1 MNNKITYRK
10 EGDYFI
16 PNLSLPIQPKN
27 QIGKY
32 GRLRLNYLKNF
43 KKGLYTEL
51 LIDGTLKQHLLDI
64 DECANEK
71 VRLLIKQFAESEN
84 VNEYLKEH
92 HQMEWVQAMNNIKNR
107 AEEIVLNEII
117 YV

>member
-16 PNLSLPIQPKN
+16 PNLSLHIQPKK

-32 GRLRLNYLKNF
+32 GRLRLNYLQNF

-64 DECANEK
+64 DECANER
-71 VRLLIKQFAESEN
+71 VHMLIKQFAESEN
-84 VNEYLKEH
+84 VTEYLKEH

>member
-32 GRLRLNYLKNF
+32 GRLRLNYLKDF

-92 HQMEWVQAMNNIKNR
+92 RQMEWVQAMNNIKNR

>member
-1 MNNKITYRK
+1 MNNKITYCR

-16 PNLSLPIQPKN
+16 PDLYLPKQPKGH
-27 QIGKY
+27 IGKY
-32 GRLRLNYLKNF
+32 GCLRLEYLKNF

-51 LIDGTLKQHLLDI
+51 LISGTLKQHLLDI
-64 DECANEK
+64 DKSVTYKVNE
-71 VRLLIKQFAESEN
+71 LIKQLAEVEHIDEN
-84 VNEYLKEH
+84 LKEH

-107 AEEIVLNEII
+107 AEEIVFNEIL

>member
-1 MNNKITYRK
+1 MNNNITYHK
-10 EGDYFI
+10 EGDYFM
-16 PNLSLPIQPKN
+16 PNLYLPIQPRK

-43 KKGLYTEL
+43 NKGLYTEL
-51 LIDGTLKQHLLDI
+51 LIAGTLKQHLLDI
-64 DECANEK
+64 DECVNER
-71 VRLLIKQFAESEN
+71 VHVLIKQFAESEN
-84 VNEYLKEH
+84 IDECLKEH

>member
-1 MNNKITYRK
+1 MNNKITYHR

-16 PNLSLPIQPKN
+16 PDLCLPKQPN
-27 QIGKY
+27 GHIGKY
-32 GRLRLNYLKNF
+32 GRLRLNYLKIF
-43 KKGLYTEL
+43 DIPFYTEL
-51 LIDGTLKQHLLDI
+51 LISGTLKQHLLDI
-64 DECANEK
+64 DENANNK
-71 VRLLIKQFAESEN
+71 VNLLIKQFAESEN
-84 VNEYLKEH
+84 INEQLKEH

>member
-1 MNNKITYRK
+1 MNNKITYHR

-16 PNLSLPIQPKN
+16 PNLYLPKQPKGH
-27 QIGKY
+27 IGKY
-32 GRLRLNYLKNF
+32 GQLRLNYLKNF
-43 KKGLYTEL
+43 DRGLYTEL
-51 LIDGTLKQHLLDI
+51 LIDGTLKQYLLDI
-64 DECANEK
+64 DENANNK
-71 VRLLIKQFAESEN
+71 VNLLIKQFAESEN
-84 VNEYLKEH
+84 INEQLKEH

>member
-1 MNNKITYRK
+1 M
-10 EGDYFI
+10 
-16 PNLSLPIQPKN
+16 SLPIQSKKP
-27 QIGKY
+27 IGKY

-51 LIDGTLKQHLLDI
+51 LIDGSLKQHLLDI
-64 DECANEK
+64 DESANK
-71 VRLLIKQFAESEN
+71 RVQLLIKQFVESEN

-92 HQMEWVQAMNNIKNR
+92 HQMEWVQYMNNIKNR

>member
-1 MNNKITYRK
+1 MNNKITYHR

-16 PNLSLPIQPKN
+16 PDLCLPKQPN
-27 QIGKY
+27 GHIGKY

-43 KKGLYTEL
+43 DIPFYTEL
-51 LIDGTLKQHLLDI
+51 LISGTLKQYLLDI
-64 DECANEK
+64 DNVASNK
-71 VRLLIKQFAESEN
+71 VNLLIKDFAEDEN
-84 VNEYLKEH
+84 VNELLKEH
-92 HQMEWVQAMNNIKNR
+92 HQMEWVQAMNNLKNR

>member
-1 MNNKITYRK
+1 MNNKITYHR

-16 PNLSLPIQPKN
+16 PDLCLPKQPDGH
-27 QIGKY
+27 IGKY

-43 KKGLYTEL
+43 DRGLYTEL
-51 LIDGTLKQHLLDI
+51 LIDGTLKQYLLDI
-64 DECANEK
+64 DENANTK
-71 VRLLIKQFAESEN
+71 ANLLIKQLAESEN
-84 VNEYLKEH
+84 INEQLKEY
-92 HQMEWVQAMNNIKNR
+92 HQIEWVQAMNNIKNR

>member
-32 GRLRLNYLKNF
+32 GRLRLNYLKDF

-51 LIDGTLKQHLLDI
+51 LIDGTLKQYLLDI
-64 DECANEK
+64 DENANNK
-71 VRLLIKQFAESEN
+71 VNLLIKQFAESEN
-84 VNEYLKEH
+84 INEHLKEH
-92 HQMEWVQAMNNIKNR
+92 HQMEWIQAMNNIKNR